1 MRTIYDGYRMLETQ
15 ETAFFAGANTGNGFT
30 GEYGH
35 IADESEKKRVWI
47 IKGGSG
53 TGKSTLMRKIL
64 ADAAEAGYQCREYLC
79 SSDPDSLDAVEI
91 SGQYVILDGTAP
103 HVWEM
108 QYPGAASEIIYMG
121 KYWKSDILESE
132 KEEIIRLT
140 RQKTE
145 AYHAGYTAL
154 AALSLLEREHNET
167 ALHLIYTEKLTG
179 YLQRLLKSVPKTE
192 RTGGMNYCRTW
203 GITMKGL
210 CRTNGL
216 AAQAEIHWNVEDTCQ
231 TAPCFFALLEKQCES
246 MGIPAV
252 FSRHPINDRITE
264 AYIPA
269 LSLHIA
275 LNTNAPDK
283 TICMNRFLQ
292 KEPLAEKKGAVRLAA
307 KCMRSMLDDACGH
320 FRKAGEIHESLEAIY
335 KAAMDFPRMNRDTV
349 KLRQQIRNFYIAE

>member
-1 MRTIYDGYRMLETQ
+1 MRTIYEGYRMLDTK
-15 ETAFFAGANTGNGFT
+15 TPAFFAGANTGNGFI

-35 IADESEKKRVWI
+35 IADESEKKRIWI

-53 TGKSTLMRKIL
+53 TGKSTLMRKIQTEIS
-64 ADAAEAGYQCREYLC
+64 EAGCCCREYLC
-79 SSDPDSLDAVEI
+79 SSDPDSLDAVEM

-108 QYPGAASEIIYMG
+108 RYPGAGSEIIYMG
-121 KYWKSDILESE
+121 KYWKSDILELK
-132 KEEIIRLT
+132 KEEIIHLT

-154 AALSLLEREHNET
+154 AALSLLEGEHYET
-167 ALHLIYTEKLTG
+167 AEHMMNTDKLTG
-179 YLQRLLKSVPKTE
+179 YLQRLLKSIPKNE

-216 AAQAEIHWNVEDTCQ
+216 AKQAEMHWNVEDICQ
-231 TAPCFFALLEKQCES
+231 TAPCFFSVLEKQCET

-264 AYIPA
+264 AYIPT

-275 LNTNAPDK
+275 LNTDAPDK
-283 TICMNRFLQ
+283 TICMSRFLQ
-292 KEPLAEKKGAVRLAA
+292 KELLAEKKGTMRLSV
-307 KCMRSMLDDACGH
+307 KCMCAMLEDACEH
-320 FRKAGEIHESLEAIY
+320 FRKAGEIHEALESVY
-335 KAAMDFPRMNRDTV
+335 KTAMDFPKMNRATT
-349 KLRQQIRNFYIAE
+349 KLRQQIRNYIVGE